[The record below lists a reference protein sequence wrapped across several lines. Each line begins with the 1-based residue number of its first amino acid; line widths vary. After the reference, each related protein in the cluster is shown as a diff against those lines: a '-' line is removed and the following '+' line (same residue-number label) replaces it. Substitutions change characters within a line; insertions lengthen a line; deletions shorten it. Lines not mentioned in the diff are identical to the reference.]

1 MTAADARELTRGVLQ
16 LIGLGLYLA
25 GLAVGGLLMG
35 IASEPEKPN
44 A

>member
-1 MTAADARELTRGVLQ
+1 MKEVGLLRSALQ
-16 LIGLGLYLA
+16 LVGLGIYLA

-35 IASEPEKPN
+35 LASEPEKPN